1 MIRTKK
7 ELKEC
12 LIDELALYG
21 ENSFFL
27 WFKRWLFHGNL
38 TISRYIRV
46 LRYTEYY
53 HNNSYHKTGKL
64 FNIFND
70 IFYVYYHHLYEVL
83 GAKLGLE
90 IGLNSCKPGL
100 LIYHKGFVV
109 VNYQAKIGKN
119 ARFHGCNCVGK
130 SHTGVPVIGDNVEFG
145 VGSSVIGGIQ
155 IADNVKI
162 GAGAVVTKDI
172 LEEGVTVIGVPA
184 HIIKKTK

>member
-21 ENSFFL
+21 ENCFFS

-155 IADNVKI
+155 IANNVKI